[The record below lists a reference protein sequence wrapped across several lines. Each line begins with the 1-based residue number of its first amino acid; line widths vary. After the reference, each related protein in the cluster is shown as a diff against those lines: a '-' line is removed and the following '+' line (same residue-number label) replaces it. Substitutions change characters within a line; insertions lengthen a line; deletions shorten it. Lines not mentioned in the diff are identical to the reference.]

1 MSNIPSVNLSDFLSN
16 DKELKDAFVNKVGKA
31 YQEIGFLSLKG
42 HFLSKEN
49 VDDLYTQ
56 IKIFFDLPLTLKII
70 MSLMDLKDKEDI
82 PHLERN
88 MPRVKKKVI

>member
-1 MSNIPSVNLSDFLSN
+1 MSNIPSVDLSDFLSN
-16 DKELKDAFVNKVGKA
+16 DKELKDVFVKKVGKA

-56 IKIFFDLPLTLKII
+56 IKTFFLF
-70 MSLMDLKDKEDI
+70 
-82 PHLERN
+82 
-88 MPRVKKKVI
+88 VVIKYSKHYLLHK